1 MNIAICLYK
10 YFPFG
15 GMQRDFFNIAQAC
28 VKRGHH
34 VRVYVLSWQG
44 EEPDNLEIIL
54 VPTSGLTNHTRHQR
68 YSEWVQRHLRQHP
81 VDRVVGFNKMPG
93 LDFYYAADV
102 CYAEQVEQKKG
113 FFYRLTPRYRHF
125 AAFEKAVF
133 RPDGHTRMLMLT
145 QRQIADFKKH
155 YATQNERF
163 IILPPGIALDRKYDR
178 QASDVRQAFRRAQG
192 IDENAVVL
200 LQVGSDFKRK
210 GVERSIRAVASLP
223 EPLRQ
228 RVVFLVVGQ
237 DKPARYQALATQLGI
252 QNQVRFFA
260 GRSDIPDFMAAADL
274 LMHPAYQEAA
284 GIVLLEAI
292 TAGLPVM
299 VTDVCGY
306 AFYIEKAQAG
316 QVIPSPYQQDTL
328 NTTLLKALEN
338 VDTLR
343 HWSANARHFADT
355 EDLYSLPE
363 KAAALISGQGH
374 DE

>member
-15 GMQRDFFNIAQAC
+15 GLQRDFFSIAQAC
-28 VKRGHH
+28 VNQGQH

-44 EEPDNLEIIL
+44 EKPDNLEIIL
-54 VPTSGLTNHTRHQR
+54 VPASGMSNHLRNQR
-68 YSEWVQRHLRQHP
+68 YAAWVQRHLQQHP

-102 CYAEQVEQKKG
+102 CYAEKVERERG
-113 FFYRLTPRYRHF
+113 FLYRLTPRYKHY

-133 RPDGHTRMLMLT
+133 ERGSHTKMLMLT

-155 YATQNERF
+155 YDTQDERF
-163 IILPPGIALDRKYDR
+163 FILPPGIALNRKYDR
-178 QASDVRQAFRRAQG
+178 QAPDGRQRFRHAQG
-192 IDENAVVL
+192 IDEKAVVL

-210 GVERSIRAVASLP
+210 GVERSILAIASLP
-223 EPLRQ
+223 ETLR
-228 RVVFLVVGQ
+228 RKLIFLVVGQ
-237 DKPARYQALATQLGI
+237 DNPERYRSLAHRSGVEE
-252 QNQVRFFA
+252 NVRFFA
-260 GRSDIPDFMAAADL
+260 GRDDIPDFMAAADL
-274 LMHPAYQEAA
+274 LMHPAHQEAA

-306 AFYIEKAQAG
+306 AFYIDKAQAG
-316 QVIPSPYQQDTL
+316 CVIPSPYCQASL
-328 NTTLLKALEN
+328 NTPLRAALSQPETLP
-338 VDTLR
+338 R
-343 HWSANARHFADT
+343 WSENARHFADT

-363 KAAALISGQGH
+363 KAAMLISGGH
-374 DE
+374 E

>member
-15 GMQRDFFNIAQAC
+15 GLQRDFLNIAQAC

-44 EEPDNLEIIL
+44 EKPDNLEIIL
-54 VPTSGLTNHTRHQR
+54 VPVSGMSNHSRNQR
-68 YSEWVQRHLRQHP
+68 YSEWVQRHIQQHP

-102 CYAEQVEQKKG
+102 CYAEKVEQEKG
-113 FFYRLTPRYRHF
+113 AIYRLMPRYKHY

-133 RPDGHTRMLMLT
+133 KQDGHTKMLMLT

-155 YATQNERF
+155 YGTQDERF
-163 IILPPGIALDRKYDR
+163 YILPPGIDLNRKYDH
-178 QASDVRQAFRRAQG
+178 QAPDVRQTFRLAQG
-192 IDENAVVL
+192 INEQAIVL

-210 GVERSIRAVASLP
+210 GVERSIQAIANLP
-223 EPLRQ
+223 DALRQ
-228 RVVFLVVGQ
+228 KVIFLVVGQ
-237 DKPARYQALATQLGI
+237 DKPERYQALARQAGI
-252 QNQVRFFA
+252 GEQVHFFA
-260 GRSDIPDFMAAADL
+260 GRDDIPAFMAAADL
-274 LMHPAYQEAA
+274 LMHPAHQEAA

-299 VTDVCGY
+299 VTEVCGY
-306 AFYIEKAQAG
+306 AFYINNAQAG
-316 QVIPSPYQQDTL
+316 VVIPSPYDQKSLNAALHDTL
-328 NTTLLKALEN
+328 NQPE
-338 VDTLR
+338 TLR
-343 HWSANARHFADT
+343 RWSDNARHFADT

-363 KAAALISGQGH
+363 KAAMLISGSN
-374 DE
+374 E